1 MSRKHKGQPLQSHR
15 SHRSLPYDSNQEASS
30 MVAVTGPA
38 PWPGSLTPWSDRTLG
53 GKSIGGRSNHV
64 QKWWTVKLGTPV
76 CQTGAFNLAAMA
88 HKTLSPKSDPAQYLQ
103 PYQSLVTNKSL
114 TAQSDKHEL
123 GTVLLNLFIIG
134 ILGFL
139 FVCFVIF
146 FFFFFFW
153 LLFILFCLSSA
164 LLLIFFFLNE
174 PMCVNGDLE
183 KVTEGKNEMHEQF
196 SSVPRLI
203 GLSGRHKGWFSK
215 DNEF

>member
-88 HKTLSPKSDPAQYLQ
+88 HKTLSPKSDPAQYFQ

-123 GTVLLNLFIIG
+123 GTVTESFYNWHFGFFVCLFCY
-134 ILGFL
+134 LFL
-139 FVCFVIF
+139 FL
-146 FFFFFFW
+146 FFFW

-164 LLLIFFFLNE
+164 LLLIFFF
-174 PMCVNGDLE
+174 
-183 KVTEGKNEMHEQF
+183 
-196 SSVPRLI
+196 
-203 GLSGRHKGWFSK
+203 
-215 DNEF
+215 